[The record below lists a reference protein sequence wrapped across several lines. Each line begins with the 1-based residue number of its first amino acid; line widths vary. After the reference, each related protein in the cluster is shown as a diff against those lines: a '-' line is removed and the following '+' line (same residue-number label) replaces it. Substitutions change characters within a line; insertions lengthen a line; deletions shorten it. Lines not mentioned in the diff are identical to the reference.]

1 MWSAALIAGART
13 YCGARMSTEPRGPS
27 GDDGAARVLDGIVEC
42 WEHAASTM
50 QRMLGGSYDVAD
62 AIGDLVQCSAKTAE
76 IGVAGLLGGLDMIR
90 RPPAQP
96 LATSVS
102 VAVPIDPA
110 IEPRQLYSDGFRG
123 LGWDHRAQ
131 IRRADVTIQP
141 AVASATVTVSFA
153 HVTDEER
160 RRTIIYEGEVKALGV
175 PAPIT
180 DTIRVAKPADRFA

>member
-1 MWSAALIAGART
+1 
-13 YCGARMSTEPRGPS
+13 MSTEPPGPS

-62 AIGDLVQCSAKTAE
+62 AMGDLVQCSAKTAE
-76 IGVAGLLGGLDMIR
+76 IGVAGFLGGLGMIR
-90 RPPAQP
+90 RPAHP

-102 VAVPIDPA
+102 VEVPIDPTIGPLETA
-110 IEPRQLYSDGFRG
+110 GFRG
-123 LGWDHRAQ
+123 IGWGNWAQ
-131 IRRADVTIQP
+131 IGPADVTIQP
-141 AVASATVTVSFA
+141 AVASGTVTVTVSFA
-153 HVTDEER
+153 NVRDEER

>member
-1 MWSAALIAGART
+1 
-13 YCGARMSTEPRGPS
+13 MSTERPGPS

-76 IGVAGLLGGLDMIR
+76 IGVAGFLGGLDMIR
-90 RPPAQP
+90 RPTAQP
-96 LATSVS
+96 LATRVS
-102 VAVPIDPA
+102 VEVPIDPT
-110 IEPRQLYSDGFRG
+110 IGPLETDGFRG
-123 LGWDHRAQ
+123 IGWDHRAQ
-131 IRRADVTIQP
+131 IGPADVTIQP
-141 AVASATVTVSFA
+141 AVASTSATVTVTVSFA
-153 HVTDEER
+153 HVSDEER

-175 PAPIT
+175 PAPMT